1 MYDKKS
7 KNKEPPRH
15 RGGPSCQINEFYN
28 RSQNQ
33 EKIESRNRYQIF
45 TVFTGSIEL

>member
-15 RGGPSCQINEFYN
+15 REGPSCQINELYRSRDQEIKVAKGIRFCGAN
-28 RSQNQ
+28 R
-33 EKIESRNRYQIF
+33 IY
-45 TVFTGSIEL
+45 